1 MVRGSTSLF
10 SMHTQNQMDRSN
22 WNVRVSYRS
31 DPQQL
36 KASARKRLILAIP
49 LTVVTIGLVY
59 VAVTVSALLWILVA
73 ISALGALIWWSLW
86 YGEFRAASW
95 TGDDL
100 IDLEVADQGIV
111 VQGGLAI
118 PWSQVAAVS
127 YTWQQQEAVTGRG
140 IGSRL
145 GTAAATAAVEAAGFD
160 RVVRSMEFSVRDA
173 DGLRARATSKPQR
186 DAVMPRGKDGL
197 GTAHVGLSGVKT
209 PAEMENLIG
218 LVASLCQANQI
229 PFTRAG

>member
-1 MVRGSTSLF
+1 
-10 SMHTQNQMDRSN
+10 MHTQNQMDRSS

-127 YTWQQQEAVTGRG
+127 YTWKQQEAVTGRG

-145 GTAAATAAVEAAGFD
+145 GTAAATAAVESAVFV
-160 RVVRSMEFSVRDA
+160 RVVRSMDITDYVD
-173 DGLRARATSKPQR
+173 
-186 DAVMPRGKDGL
+186 
-197 GTAHVGLSGVKT
+197 VG
-209 PAEMENLIG
+209 
-218 LVASLCQANQI
+218 
-229 PFTRAG
+229 R